1 MKELVV
7 DFKRITK
14 SFLRPVPSTAG
25 ESSKTNIFRR
35 TETEKI
41 YAVNNISFQIKAG
54 ESVAFI
60 GPNGSGKST
69 SIKMMTGILTPD
81 IGNLEVLGLSPQ
93 TERVKLTKKIGCV
106 FGQKSNLWFHLPP
119 ADSFKLLG
127 KIYDVDNAELEVRQ
141 QELIEAFKLSEF
153 VNTPV
158 RKLSLGQRMKC
169 EIVSTLLHKPEIIFL
184 DEPTIGLD
192 VVAKA
197 QIREELCRL
206 NEEEGITIFL
216 TSHDAGD
223 VDQIANRTIVVN
235 RGKLLYDGTTQ
246 ELKEHYVHTNRVE
259 IISEPSMEEIISE
272 IYADAGDGTVIGK
285 NTEDYKSE

>member
-1 MKELVV
+1 
-7 DFKRITK
+7 
-14 SFLRPVPSTAG
+14 
-25 ESSKTNIFRR
+25 
-35 TETEKI
+35 
-41 YAVNNISFQIKAG
+41 
-54 ESVAFI
+54 
-60 GPNGSGKST
+60 
-69 SIKMMTGILTPD
+69 MTVILTPD
-81 IGNLEVLGLSPQ
+81 IGNMEVLGISQQ

-223 VDQIANRTIVVN
+223 VDQIANRTIVIN
-235 RGKLLYDGTTQ
+235 RGELLYDGTTQ